1 MKMGKGTF
9 YLLIAE
15 VMFVVS
21 GWAIH
26 IGAGRILGREYYGIF
41 VILLSLLTLYR
52 IFLQTG
58 VNRAVSKYTS
68 EEPARARL
76 IRRQALKLQF
86 SAGIFF
92 GVLVWLA
99 ARPLAQVWQK
109 EELVGYIR
117 LTAFFLPVFGVYS
130 VYRGSLNGQKLFD
143 REARISIAYSLLKVI
158 FLFTLIHLF
167 ADRVI
172 GAVSGYLLAVIA
184 AMVMARWS
192 CPPAELVPGETFPI
206 LRIVS
211 FAVPVVLLSFSVSLI
226 QSLDLFFLRA
236 LEGSP
241 LTDQA
246 TSFYGCAQQFAKI
259 PYMILYALS
268 LTLFP
273 TIAAHTARAGSEHI
287 TASTIR
293 RALRAGLLIS
303 LPAAAL
309 IGGSAREL
317 IAWIYPKI
325 NGGGGALE
333 ILIFGQTA
341 LALLFVLT
349 TILTAAGR
357 ARLSFALMGAA
368 LILDA
373 ALNRL
378 LIPGFGLPGAAAAT
392 TLASL
397 AGMALAGAGVFKNF
411 RALIPPLSALRIP
424 AAAALLFIAAR
435 WWGPEGWAL
444 PAAFIILGAG
454 YILLLLLI
462 REIDRNDWKMIKSLI
477 IKKPE

>member
-1 MKMGKGTF
+1 MGKGTF

-15 VMFVVS
+15 VVFVIS

-58 VNRAVSKYTS
+58 VNRAVSRYTS

-76 IRRQALKLQF
+76 IRRQALKLQL

-99 ARPLAQVWQK
+99 ARPLAQIWQK
-109 EELVGYIR
+109 EELIGYIR
-117 LTAFFLPVFGVYS
+117 LTALFLPVFGVYS

-143 REARISIAYSLLKVI
+143 REARISIFYSLLKVI

-167 ADRVI
+167 ADRVV
-172 GAVSGYLLAVIA
+172 GAVGGYLLAVIA
-184 AMVMARWS
+184 ALLMARGS
-192 CPPAELVPGETFPI
+192 CPPADLDETDTFPI
-206 LRIVS
+206 SRIVS

-236 LEGSP
+236 LAGKQVA
-241 LTDQA
+241 DQY

-273 TIAAHTARAGSEHI
+273 TIAAHASRAGREGI
-287 TASTIR
+287 TADTIR

-317 IAWIYPKI
+317 IGWIYPTI
-325 NGGGGALE
+325 NGGGDALQF
-333 ILIFGQTA
+333 LIFGQTA

-349 TILTAAGR
+349 TILTAGGR
-357 ARLSFALMGAA
+357 PWLSFSLMGAA
-368 LILDA
+368 LFLDA
-373 ALNRL
+373 ALNRF
-378 LIPGFGLPGAAAAT
+378 LIPGSGLTGAALAT
-392 TLASL
+392 TAASL
-397 AGMALAGAGVFKNF
+397 AGMALAGAGVFKHF
-411 RALIPPLSALRIP
+411 HALIRLRSALKILL
-424 AAAALLFIAAR
+424 ASGLLFLSIR
-435 WWGPEGWAL
+435 LIQPVGWTIV
-444 PAAFIILGAG
+444 PVFISLLIG
-454 YILLLLLI
+454 YLFFLLLI
-462 REIDRNDWKMIKSLI
+462 REIDRSDWRMIKSLLVR
-477 IKKPE
+477 KKV